1 MRSDMGRHDRLE
13 PVLPMAPAPKI
24 FYGWVVVAA
33 AFCVALVAYGVQYS
47 FGIFLKPLS
56 EDLGWTRTL
65 VSGAVSLFMF
75 SRGALAIFTGWATDK
90 YGARK
95 TVAVGGLF
103 LGLGLLLT
111 SRISA
116 PWQLYLFYGL
126 LVGAGLSVAFAPLVA
141 TASRW
146 FVSKRGLA
154 VGIVVAG
161 IGMGT
166 VVMSPLARYLIAAY
180 EWRLSYIII
189 GLLAWLIVI
198 PAALFLRRSPEEKG
212 LLPLGKAEVTA
223 IEAGNSKVATEGDN
237 LASAGGFSL
246 GGALRTRAFWVLL
259 MMIILWS
266 TCLQMIMIHIYPHA
280 TDLGIPG
287 KVAVNFLVVIGLFS
301 IIGRLAMG
309 AASDRLGG
317 RLTLAI
323 SLVLLAL
330 AVFWLLRV
338 TDIWMFYLFAGVFG
352 FAYGGCVPQL
362 PIIAGELFELRSIGA
377 IIGVQMLGVA
387 VGGAIGPLLGGIVFD
402 VTGTYDIAFLVS
414 GISIIFTLVL
424 LAMLRPPRE
433 RG

>member
-1 MRSDMGRHDRLE
+1 VKLY
-13 PVLPMAPAPKI
+13 
-24 FYGWVVVAA
+24 YGWIVVAA
-33 AFCVALVAYGVQYS
+33 AFLVALAAYGVQYS

-65 VSGAVSLFMF
+65 VSGAASLFMF
-75 SRGALAIFTGWATDK
+75 SRGALAILTGWATDK
-90 YGARK
+90 YGPGK

-111 SRISA
+111 SQIGA
-116 PWQLYLFYGL
+116 AWQLYLFYGL
-126 LVGAGLSVAFAPLVA
+126 MVGFGLSVAFAPLVA
-141 TASRW
+141 TTSRW

-166 VVMSPLARYLIAAY
+166 AVMSPVARYLVATF

-189 GLLAWLIVI
+189 GLLAWFIVI

-212 LLPLGKAEVTA
+212 LQPLGKIEV
-223 IEAGNSKVATEGDN
+223 VAAKEDVVTNGDN
-237 LASAGGFSL
+237 LASEGGFSL
-246 GGALRTRAFWVLL
+246 RGAMRTRPFWVLL
-259 MMIILWS
+259 TMIILWS

-287 KVAVNFLVVIGLFS
+287 AVAVNFLVVIGLSS

-309 AASDRLGG
+309 AVSDRIGG

-323 SLVLLAL
+323 SLVMLAL
-330 AVFWLLRV
+330 AMFWLLRV
-338 TDIWMFYLFAGVFG
+338 TDVWMFYLFAAVFG

-362 PIIAGELFELRSIGA
+362 PIIAGELFRLQSIGA
-377 IIGVQMLGVA
+377 IVGVQMLGVA
-387 VGGAIGPLLGGIVFD
+387 IGGAIGPLLGGYVFD
-402 VTGTYDIAFLVS
+402 VTGTYYIAFLVS
-414 GISIIFTLVL
+414 GIAILVVLVL
-424 LAMLRPPRE
+424 LTMLRVPE
-433 RG
+433 KQEVIGRGVLRQK